1 MGITLA
7 VVLLQATATLQ
18 ALAIIARMPNN
29 LLVSDGKFGID

>member
-1 MGITLA
+1 MGITPV

-18 ALAIIARMPNN
+18 TPAIIARVPNN